1 MNVDVFDV
9 SLILMKVG
17 VYGCV
22 CRHMINLY

>member
-9 SLILMKVG
+9 SLILGEIG
-17 VYGCV
+17 VYGRV